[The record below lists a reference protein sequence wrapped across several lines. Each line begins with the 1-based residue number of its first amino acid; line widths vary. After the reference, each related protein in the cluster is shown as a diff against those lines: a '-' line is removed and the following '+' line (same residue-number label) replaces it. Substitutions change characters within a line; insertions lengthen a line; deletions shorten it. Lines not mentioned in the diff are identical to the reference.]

1 MSMTVDVENV
11 EGAAVTASSAT
22 GRKNL
27 ECANI
32 QDNTGA
38 ATFAAIN
45 AMNNGAIGG
54 VAANQF
60 VGRALAVYIVLQ
72 QIIRIK
78 GVKYFKDEDKL
89 AEMVAKTLV
98 EEGSKILTASKRMN
112 SCDNQQE
119 VSKSN
124 SSISDEEEVVDTV
137 NKYRQDLLN
146 EVIPNIPTK
155 KLADHAT
162 LEKVV
167 EVK

>member
-22 GRKNL
+22 GRKDLTSYIEQPFNSSRVSTHDKGPIERVIRVAHASIQYNIKKRTHDDANLDYDYETHIKGKNL

-72 QIIRIK
+72 Q
-78 GVKYFKDEDKL
+78 V
-89 AEMVAKTLV
+89 
-98 EEGSKILTASKRMN
+98 
-112 SCDNQQE
+112 
-119 VSKSN
+119 
-124 SSISDEEEVVDTV
+124 
-137 NKYRQDLLN
+137 LN
-146 EVIPNIPTK
+146 G
-155 KLADHAT
+155 
-162 LEKVV
+162 
-167 EVK
+167 

>member
-1 MSMTVDVENV
+1 MINVRMNLVVWNCFLLRGFISRVINSVKKTTSIDMSMTVDVENV

-72 QIIRIK
+72 Q
-78 GVKYFKDEDKL
+78 V
-89 AEMVAKTLV
+89 
-98 EEGSKILTASKRMN
+98 
-112 SCDNQQE
+112 
-119 VSKSN
+119 
-124 SSISDEEEVVDTV
+124 
-137 NKYRQDLLN
+137 LN
-146 EVIPNIPTK
+146 G
-155 KLADHAT
+155 
-162 LEKVV
+162 
-167 EVK
+167 

>member
-22 GRKNL
+22 GRKDLTSLSINLQWGHKDSSRVSTHDKGPIERVIRVGKNL

-72 QIIRIK
+72 QDIVEKKR
-78 GVKYFKDEDKL
+78 VKL
-89 AEMVAKTLV
+89 ANLHEYIAIFK
-98 EEGSKILTASKRMN
+98 
-112 SCDNQQE
+112 
-119 VSKSN
+119 
-124 SSISDEEEVVDTV
+124 
-137 NKYRQDLLN
+137 
-146 EVIPNIPTK
+146 
-155 KLADHAT
+155 
-162 LEKVV
+162 
-167 EVK
+167 

>member
-22 GRKNL
+22 GRKDLTSLRYIEQPFRKNL

-72 QIIRIK
+72 Q
-78 GVKYFKDEDKL
+78 V
-89 AEMVAKTLV
+89 
-98 EEGSKILTASKRMN
+98 
-112 SCDNQQE
+112 
-119 VSKSN
+119 
-124 SSISDEEEVVDTV
+124 
-137 NKYRQDLLN
+137 LN
-146 EVIPNIPTK
+146 G
-155 KLADHAT
+155 
-162 LEKVV
+162 
-167 EVK
+167 